1 MRQFEI
7 IVRNADFRGL
17 APCFRPVFAWR
28 YIHAPGAG
36 QSIHPQPDGRYIHPQ
51 EDGQNAS
58 AQTDGQ
64 STPPQAD
71 GRVEYDQY
79 TVQVAADSAFQ
90 RLLFLRDTRERYIEF
105 DSAPLHR
112 NKTYFI
118 RVRSGL
124 GEWSESSFVTGNQ

>member
-36 QSIHPQPDGRYIHPQ
+36 QSIHPQA
-51 EDGQNAS
+51 DGQNAS
-58 AQTDGQ
+58 AQTEGQ